1 MFDSPLDR
9 IRIASPCKSDW
20 NQMYGDDRRRFCSE
34 CKLNVHN
41 LSGMTRN
48 EAETLLMNSDG
59 SLCVRFYRRRDGTV
73 LTQDCPVGWK
83 ALKRKASRTAV
94 AACSLIAGVFAG
106 LFSVRG
112 AESALTLL
120 PMGDVPA
127 LKLEQEE
134 MLENQEMF
142 SLPVVGEFVDYTEWE
157 GRAYVS
163 PPSRSPLNFAV
174 GQVEEIDRVED
185 RNIKRHRK

>member
-48 EAETLLMNSDG
+48 EAETLLMDSDG

-83 ALKRKASRTAV
+83 ALKRKASKTAV
-94 AACSLIAGVFAG
+94 AACSLIAGVLAG

-112 AESALTLL
+112 AESALSLL

-127 LKLEQEE
+127 LKLEQEVF
-134 MLENQEMF
+134 ENEEMF
-142 SLPVVGEFVDYTEWE
+142 SLPVVGEFDDYTEWE
-157 GRAYVS
+157 GKAYVS
-163 PPSRSPLNFAV
+163 TPSRPNLEFAV
-174 GQVEEIDRVED
+174 GQVNYIDRVED
-185 RNIKRHRK
+185 RNVKRHRK